1 MTNRRSFVLGLF
13 ITASLLC
20 TSRTAWGNSEINTY
34 TKTDFAMDTVVSE
47 TLYTTGEDI
56 TADIISALKDVE
68 ENWIS
73 WTKESSQ
80 IYQIN
85 QNAGNTTTVSDETA
99 TCLKQVLDLSKASG
113 GAMDP
118 TMGRVIRLWDIDGE
132 NPHIPSDDEL
142 NSLLENVGYD
152 KVTLDGNKVTM
163 PKGVT
168 LDLGAAGKG
177 IGCDAAK
184 KVLDADKNVSG
195 MILNLGGS
203 SVMSYG
209 SKPDGSAWQVAVTD
223 PRDTEGD
230 YLGVVTL
237 NGTEFLSTS
246 GDYEKYFIEDGVRY
260 HHILDPA
267 TGYPARS
274 GLTSVTVVCD
284 DGLNADGLSTAC
296 FVLGKEKAE
305 ELVET
310 SRTSSYDFT
319 QVEAYVNQHVA
330 QQSSEMFRLIE
341 AAEQK
346 ARDVSPEPI
355 IPDTCKHNYDLDKV
369 VREEFRNMPIGRDFI
384 KVTYYYVCTKCGD
397 TKTEVETYDA

>member
-1 MTNRRSFVLGLF
+1 MPNKHSFVRGF
-13 ITASLLC
+13 IITASLLC
-20 TSRTAWGNSEINTY
+20 TSQTVFGASEVNTY
-34 TKTDFAMDTVVSE
+34 SKTDFAMDTVVSE

-56 TADIISALKDVE
+56 TADVITALKDVE
-68 ENWIS
+68 TNLIS
-73 WTKESSQ
+73 WTEEGSQ
-80 IYQIN
+80 IYKIN

-99 TCLKQVLDLSKASG
+99 DYLKQVLDLSEASD

-118 TMGRVIRLWDIDGE
+118 TMGKVIRLWDIDGE
-132 NPHIPSDDEL
+132 NPHVPAEDDL
-142 NSLLENVGYD
+142 KSLLADVGYD
-152 KVTLDGNKVTM
+152 KVILNGNDVTM
-163 PKGVT
+163 PEGVT

-184 KVLDADKNVSG
+184 KILDADKDVSG

-246 GDYEKYFIEDGVRY
+246 GDYEKYFIEDGIRY
-260 HHILDPA
+260 HHILDPS

-284 DGLNADGLSTAC
+284 DGLDADGLSTAC
-296 FVLGKEKAE
+296 FVLGKDKAE
-305 ELVET
+305 ELLKKYNADGLFVDD
-310 SRTSSYDFT
+310 SG
-319 QVEAYVNQHVA
+319 HVWLTEGMKERF
-330 QQSSEMFRLIE
+330 QLMKDTYSISE
-341 AAEQK
+341 
-346 ARDVSPEPI
+346 
-355 IPDTCKHNYDLDKV
+355 
-369 VREEFRNMPIGRDFI
+369 
-384 KVTYYYVCTKCGD
+384 
-397 TKTEVETYDA
+397 

>member
-20 TSRTAWGNSEINTY
+20 ASRTVWGNSEINTY

-99 TCLKQVLDLSKASG
+99 TCLKQVLDLSKASD

-132 NPHIPSDDEL
+132 NPHILSDDEL

-163 PKGVT
+163 PEGVT

-184 KVLDADKNVSG
+184 KILDADKNVSG

-305 ELVET
+305 EYLKKIKDEVMILHT
-310 SRTSSYDFT
+310 ANGISKYKR
-319 QVEAYVNQHVA
+319 NQ
-330 QQSSEMFRLIE
+330 EKERLI
-341 AAEQK
+341 
-346 ARDVSPEPI
+346 
-355 IPDTCKHNYDLDKV
+355 
-369 VREEFRNMPIGRDFI
+369 
-384 KVTYYYVCTKCGD
+384 
-397 TKTEVETYDA
+397 TERYLFHR